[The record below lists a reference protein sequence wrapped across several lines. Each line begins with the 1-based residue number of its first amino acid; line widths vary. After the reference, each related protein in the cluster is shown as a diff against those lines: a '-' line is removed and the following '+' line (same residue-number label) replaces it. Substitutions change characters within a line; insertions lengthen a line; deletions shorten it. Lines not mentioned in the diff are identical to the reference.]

1 MFDVKK
7 FNDRQGWTI
16 KDLANRLFENGGESR
31 VGMWKSG
38 DSNPRYETILK
49 LIKLGATA
57 EELFGREYAEIL
69 LGNSAASPLPPIP
82 PGMDSPEWRQ
92 GMLEAL
98 TDLQRRGYIRDVVVE
113 GVEKEKDGP

>member
-69 LGNSAASPLPPIP
+69 LGNSAASAEQQRKRKDARMKTVAYIYTLLVNVANKTIT
-82 PGMDSPEWRQ
+82 PEQALEMIRQ
-92 GMLEAL
+92 LL
-98 TDLQRRGYIRDVVVE
+98 SL
-113 GVEKEKDGP
+113 